1 MILILLITYSPQL
14 PTPSDCVRT
23 PSVGRPP
30 PLQGWDFACS
40 QLLFHLFSIN
50 FFNNPF
56 VVFWILY
63 F

>member
-40 QLLFHLFSIN
+40 PLVTLSGAAADADEMHFTF
-50 FFNNPF
+50 P
-56 VVFWILY
+56 
-63 F
+63 